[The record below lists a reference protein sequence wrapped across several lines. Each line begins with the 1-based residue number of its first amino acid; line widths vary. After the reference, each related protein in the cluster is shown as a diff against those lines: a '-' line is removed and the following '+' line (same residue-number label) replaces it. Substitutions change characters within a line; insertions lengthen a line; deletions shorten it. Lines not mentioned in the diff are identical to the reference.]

1 MIIECSHCH
10 AKYQYDAERF
20 ERRPSKKIR
29 CAKCQQVFDI
39 HNPAFAP
46 QAAPVSNPADSTV
59 SARMGVQQRRAPAV
73 KPEPDLPEGT
83 DQRHLASAEIGLP
96 EGKRL
101 ALAIIDGPDAGSVFR
116 IEKPRIVIGRSSADV
131 VLNDTE
137 CSRAHAAVEIHM
149 DTALLEDLGSRNGT
163 FFDESKIESPVE
175 IWNQSEFRVG
185 GSTLML
191 IVTEEA

>member
-10 AKYQYDAERF
+10 ARYQYDEERF

-39 HNPAFAP
+39 HNPAFAA

-59 SARMGVQQRRAPAV
+59 SARMNVQQRRAAAV
-73 KPEPDLPEGT
+73 KPEPGLSEGT
-83 DQRHLASAEIGLP
+83 DQRHIESAEIGLP
-96 EGKRL
+96 VGKRL
-101 ALAIIDGPDAGSVFR
+101 SLAIIDGPDAGSVFR
-116 IEKPRIVIGRSSADV
+116 IEKPRVVIGRSSADV

-137 CSRAHAAVEIHM
+137 CSRAHASVEIHT

-163 FFDESKIESPVE
+163 FFDDSKIESPVE

>member
-10 AKYQYDAERF
+10 AKYQYDEERF

-39 HNPAFAP
+39 HNPAFA
-46 QAAPVSNPADSTV
+46 APAPPPANPADSTV
-59 SARMGVQQRRAPAV
+59 SARMNIHERWAAAA
-73 KPEPDLPEGT
+73 KDE
-83 DQRHLASAEIGLP
+83 SAHSEESAERKVTSTEIGLP
-96 EGKRL
+96 PGKRL
-101 ALAIIDGPDAGSVFR
+101 SLAIIDGPDSGSVFR
-116 IEKPRIVIGRSSADV
+116 IDKPRVVIGRSAADFI
-131 VLNDTE
+131 LNDNE
-137 CSRAHAAVEIHM
+137 CSRAHAAVEVHT

-163 FFDESKIESPVE
+163 FFDDSKIVSPVE

-191 IVTEEA
+191 IVTEDA